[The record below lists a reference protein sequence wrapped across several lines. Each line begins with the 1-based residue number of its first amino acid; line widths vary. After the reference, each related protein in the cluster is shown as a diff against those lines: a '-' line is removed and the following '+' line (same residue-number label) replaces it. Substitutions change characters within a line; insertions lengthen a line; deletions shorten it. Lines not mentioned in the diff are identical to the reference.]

1 MLTNYF
7 KSTISTLALLGTL
20 SNFTSVQA
28 MEENEHSG
36 GKANAPTRGPSVS
49 SLRKKFEQ
57 APTQNSASIA
67 QKPVGAP
74 KSVGT
79 PKPTSSSVTGLKKLG
94 VSPTY
99 PLPQFSTKSSST
111 PSVVKRAINQNPIT
125 PTSVLPITQPSRG
138 LLPTPPSVKR
148 NVSPKTCATLTP
160 VSRPSRGPLPVPPT
174 VKRSVNPITSA
185 PQPSVTRPS
194 GGPSP
199 IPPGIKRSVN
209 SKTTAPLT
217 SVTRPSRGPLP
228 TLPGVKRNAS
238 PKTFTPQTSVTQ
250 PSRGTLPTP
259 PRKVST
265 LMRKFGQISA
275 KDLNSIPPKITYAQ
289 RIISEEFVLHPLDE
303 NHFQLPF

>member
-125 PTSVLPITQPSRG
+125 PTSVLPITQPSRR

-160 VSRPSRGPLPVPPT
+160 VSE
-174 VKRSVNPITSA
+174 
-185 PQPSVTRPS
+185 PSVTRPS

-275 KDLNSIPPKITYAQ
+275 KYLNSIPPKITYVQ
-289 RIISEEFVLHPLDE
+289 RIISEEFFLHPLDE